1 MNVYRHRTA
10 PSQPLKESVFEKV
23 KRDWVSH
30 FLTITLQE
38 QSSIREV
45 TDQLLPRT
53 SQLQMGWALHKKCG
67 SARFSEKV
75 RNYLTKRFNI
85 GQETGRNEDP
95 GQVAKDM
102 KSAYTMDG
110 ERMFDRSEWL
120 SKSQIQGFF

>member
-1 MNVYRHRTA
+1 M
-10 PSQPLKESVFEKV
+10 
-23 KRDWVSH
+23 
-30 FLTITLQE
+30 
-38 QSSIREV
+38 
-45 TDQLLPRT
+45 
-53 SQLQMGWALHKKCG
+53 
-67 SARFSEKV
+67 